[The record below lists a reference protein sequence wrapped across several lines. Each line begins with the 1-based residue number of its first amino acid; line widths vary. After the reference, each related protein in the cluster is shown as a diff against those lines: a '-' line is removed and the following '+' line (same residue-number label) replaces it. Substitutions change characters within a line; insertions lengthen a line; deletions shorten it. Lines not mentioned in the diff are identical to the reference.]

1 MALRSHLKGINY
13 FVEQGVA
20 SLVKKT
26 QTYVLV
32 LRWKIAVHH
41 RMSLLPSLEHRG
53 LWNIDVIG

>member
-1 MALRSHLKGINY
+1 MAMRSHLKGINY

-32 LRWKIAVHH
+32 FRWKIAVHH
-41 RMSLLPSLEHRG
+41 RVNLLASFEHRG
-53 LWNIDVIG
+53 LWNIDIIG

>member
-41 RMSLLPSLEHRG
+41 RVNLLACLEHRG

>member
-1 MALRSHLKGINY
+1 MAQRSHLKGINY

-41 RMSLLPSLEHRG
+41 IISHVIPPPWIPKWLLGCR
-53 LWNIDVIG
+53 